1 MATNRYSVKVLVEY
15 NYEFEAETEE
25 AAEQEGWNYEEYK
38 YRAEVYSIDVTLDE
52 EDIYGEE
59 ESEDEEEVA

>member
-15 NYEFEAETEE
+15 NFEFESETEAE
-25 AAEQEGWNYEEYK
+25 AHEEGYNYEEYK
-38 YRAEVYSIDVTLDE
+38 YRAEVYSIETNLDE

-59 ESEDEEEVA
+59 EDEEEAE

>member
-15 NYEFEAETEE
+15 NFEFEAESE
-25 AAEQEGWNYEEYK
+25 AEAHEEGWNYEEYK
-38 YRAEVYSIDVTLDE
+38 YRGEVCSIETSLDE

-59 ESEDEEEVA
+59 EEEVA